1 MAAAERDGRRLWRRC
16 QQLVADTPLPV
27 PFEIAGFLGALS
39 VQLDRPIELIPLPT
53 GVRAPCGLLIS
64 TDRADYIGFPTD
76 TTPLHQQHIVLHE
89 VGHLLCG
96 HRGGLGG
103 GLGAADSGTAG
114 PLFPHLS
121 GELIRRVLGR
131 TVYTDLQEQEAE
143 LFASLALHRTSRARP
158 TTPTAPAGE
167 QGPAGRLGSIFD
179 RPARWGP
186 CP

>member
-1 MAAAERDGRRLWRRC
+1 MAVADRHGRRLWRRC
-16 QQLVADTPLPV
+16 QQLVADAPLPV
-27 PFEIAGFLGALS
+27 PFEITGFLGALS
-39 VQLDRPIELIPLPT
+39 EQLDRPIELIPLPT
-53 GVRAPCGLLIS
+53 GVRAPCGLLVS

-96 HRGGLGG
+96 HRGGL
-103 GLGAADSGTAG
+103 ARADDATAG

-131 TVYTDLQEQEAE
+131 TVYSELQEQEAE

-158 TTPTAPAGE
+158 ASPAGR
-167 QGPAGRLGSIFD
+167 AGQADRLGSIFD
-179 RPARWGP
+179 RPARWGS

>member
-1 MAAAERDGRRLWRRC
+1 MAWADRDGRRLWRRC
-16 QQLVADTPLPV
+16 QQLVADAPLPV

-39 VQLDRPIELIPLPT
+39 EQLGRPIELIPLPA
-53 GVRAPCGLLIS
+53 GVRAPCGVLVS

-96 HRGGLGG
+96 HRGGPGG
-103 GLGAADSGTAG
+103 TDGATAG

-131 TVYTDLQEQEAE
+131 TVYTEVQEQEAE
-143 LFASLALHRTSRARP
+143 LFASLALHRASRARP
-158 TTPTAPAGE
+158 AVPPGPPGE

-179 RPARWGP
+179 RPARWGS